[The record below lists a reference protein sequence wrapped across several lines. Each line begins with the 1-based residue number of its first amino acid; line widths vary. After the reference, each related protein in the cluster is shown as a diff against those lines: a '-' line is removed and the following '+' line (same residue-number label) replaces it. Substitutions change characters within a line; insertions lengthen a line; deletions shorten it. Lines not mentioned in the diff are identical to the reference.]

1 VYKEQAMAD
10 RGDMTQFTIIDAQA
24 DPRSFITFLDAGY
37 TVEGMQRAK
46 RESLSQLDL
55 EPGHRVLDV
64 GCGTGED
71 VRAVCDILRLSMNVS
86 LTGCYRVVIS
96 QYELI
101 IDECERG
108 LADIIR

>member
-1 VYKEQAMAD
+1 MDKRQRHTVE
-10 RGDMTQFTIIDAQA
+10 
-24 DPRSFITFLDAGY
+24 LDAEH
-37 TVEGMQRAK
+37 TVEEIQRAQ
-46 RESLSQLDL
+46 RESLIPLDL
-55 EPGHRVLDV
+55 ETGHRVLDV

-96 QYELI
+96 QCERI